1 MRLSFRALMYVL
13 SEKTFWQLPPFPR
26 LPDGIQAVVIGWVEL
41 LVTCLEKTVRMPFM
55 VVPVCSSCSIFL
67 GANWIRRSRAVLKS
81 DGNGLRVTF
90 DGKKEKKEYRTSH
103 RCSPPCVKVY
113 VDEIG
118 VVSAIVDT
126 SSSKSTVR
134 EDWLTHNQ
142 MLEAIVPHYIMTN
155 IANGTNSKKL
165 GLVSLNIT
173 PLQDQHKITTCI
185 ETVEV
190 ALNLS
195 QTLILGMDWIY
206 KTGTTIQLTK

>member
-1 MRLSFRALMYVL
+1 MTTKVRKSSKSVYLTMQGDELHIPVDVGEIGPVNALIFSGTDVCVIRKDLLAASTISKIEPVTGITVL
-13 SEKTFWQLPPFPR
+13 TTLPG
-26 LPDGIQAVVIGWVEL
+26 GIQTVVIGWVEL

-55 VVPVCSSCSIFL
+55 VVPACSSCSIFL

-126 SSSKSTVR
+126 SSSKS
-134 EDWLTHNQ
+134 
-142 MLEAIVPHYIMTN
+142 
-155 IANGTNSKKL
+155 G
-165 GLVSLNIT
+165 
-173 PLQDQHKITTCI
+173 KI
-185 ETVEV
+185 
-190 ALNLS
+190 
-195 QTLILGMDWIY
+195 G
-206 KTGTTIQLTK
+206 